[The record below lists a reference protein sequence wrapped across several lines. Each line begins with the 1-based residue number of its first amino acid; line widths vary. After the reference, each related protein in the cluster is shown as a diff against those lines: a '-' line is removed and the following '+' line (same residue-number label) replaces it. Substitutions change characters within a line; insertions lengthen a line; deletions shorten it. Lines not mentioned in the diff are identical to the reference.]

1 MDKQSVIIIS
11 KNPFSCKKSKSFIS
25 PYKQLNLNLDTSM
38 RLKTFRLNTKKK
50 FIELIW
56 KKGKKYSSHKKNKG
70 YYGNRTP
77 TNQRSNNFW
86 EIE

>member
-38 RLKTFRLNTKKK
+38 RLKTFRLNTKK
-50 FIELIW
+50 IHRTNM

-77 TNQRSNNFW
+77 TNQISNNF
-86 EIE
+86 